1 MDYFS
6 DLFKKNNIGQAILVL
21 LLIIYIIM
29 GYKTPESLASLVDT
43 MLGKIFVVFIA
54 IALFACS
61 NPILGV
67 LGLLVAFLLIQRSSI
82 ANGSAALNAYY
93 PTEEKKY
100 SNLTAMNQFPY
111 TLEQEVVSKMA
122 PINNTMNPNAV
133 SNFVPVLDNIHDA
146 APVGY
151 KGVV

>member
-6 DLFKKNNIGQAILVL
+6 ELFKKDNMGQVILVIL
-21 LLIIYIIM
+21 FLIYIVM
-29 GYKTPESLASLVDT
+29 GYKTPDSLASMIDT
-43 MLGKIFVVFIA
+43 MIGKLVVIGF
-54 IALFACS
+54 ALALLFCC

-82 ANGSAALNAYY
+82 INGSAALNAYY
-93 PTEEKKY
+93 PTEKKKY
-100 SNLTAMNQFPY
+100 SNLTAINQFPY

-122 PINNTMNPNAV
+122 PINNTINPDAV
-133 SNFVPVLDNIHDA
+133 SNFMPVLDNIHDA

-151 KGVV
+151 RGVV